1 MAEQQL
7 SHRKLGRTDM
17 QVTEI
22 SLGGVG
28 LGGMRTVDDDNSAA
42 ATVKR
47 GLERGINYLDTSP
60 LYNESERR
68 IGQAFRSLGGRPS
81 GLYLS
86 TKTGTHPLR
95 RGDYSATGTRWSV
108 ENSLRTLGVD
118 AVDLLLVHD
127 PESMEPVLEPGA
139 ALDELE
145 RMRGE
150 GKLRWIGLGVREH
163 DKLLTAIRSG
173 RFDAILTYRDYNLIR
188 QTAAPLIDEAAAAGV
203 GVVLAQVFVAGLLA
217 GGDPAESKYADD
229 PDARLARDWWLWARE
244 RGISLRALALQYG
257 LRNPNVS
264 TVLVGA
270 DTPEQ
275 VDEILSA
282 RDTVIPEAIW
292 KEVEERIRRGVG

>member
-1 MAEQQL
+1 MAETQL
-7 SHRKLGRTDM
+7 SRRKLGRTDM
-17 QVTEI
+17 RVTEI

-42 ATVKR
+42 ATVRR

-68 IGQAFRSLGGRPS
+68 IGQAFRTLGGRPP

-95 RGDYSATGTRWSV
+95 RGDYTAAGTRWSV
-108 ENSLRTLGVD
+108 ENSLRTLCVD
-118 AVDLLLVHD
+118 SVDLLLVHD
-127 PESMEPVLEPGA
+127 PPSMDPVLASGA

-145 RMRGE
+145 RMREE
-150 GKLRWIGLGVREH
+150 GKFRWIGLGVREH

-173 RFDAILTYRDYNLIR
+173 RFDAILTYRDYNLLR
-188 QTAAPLIDEAAAAGV
+188 QTATSLIDEAAAAGV
-203 GVVLAQVFVAGLLA
+203 GIILAQVFVAGLLA
-217 GGDPAESKYADD
+217 GADPAETKYAND
-229 PDARLARDWWLWARE
+229 PDAAAARDWWLWARE
-244 RGISLRALALQYG
+244 REVPLRALSLQYG
-257 LRNPNVS
+257 LRNPKVS

-275 VDEILSA
+275 VDEILAA
-282 RDTVIPEAIW
+282 RDAVIPEAIW
-292 KEVEERIRRGVG
+292 KEVEERIRT